1 MHVTGHLCLRIHA
14 YIHARVCECTQV
26 INQVRSLAGQISRGQ
41 SESKCMLGAG
51 LCSFCTLCQSRAVR
65 RTREVEEEGGKPCG
79 KTTQEEEEDTQQA
92 AREQY

>member
-1 MHVTGHLCLRIHA
+1 MPTFK
-14 YIHARVCECTQV
+14 RVCEYTHV
-26 INQVRSLAGQISRGQ
+26 INQVRGLAGQISRGQ
-41 SESKCMLGAG
+41 WESKCMLGAG